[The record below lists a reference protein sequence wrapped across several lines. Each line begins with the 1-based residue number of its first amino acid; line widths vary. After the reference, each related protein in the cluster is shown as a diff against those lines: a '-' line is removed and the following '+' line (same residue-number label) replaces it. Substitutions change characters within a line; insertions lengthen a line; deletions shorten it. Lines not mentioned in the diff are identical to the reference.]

1 VGVIANTVK
10 WQPQV
15 MSMKTP
21 LLRSILQVQ
30 PVDSWTGVKKRAG
43 EEFVSRRVSL
53 TGLDKEKA
61 KTEHQNPVN

>member
-1 VGVIANTVK
+1 
-10 WQPQV
+10 

-30 PVDSWTGVKKRAG
+30 PVDSWTGVKKMAG